1 MVVLFESA
9 FVVTPPALLI
19 LLGRGKGGF
28 LLNCVGVGDCDIDDD
43 IIGDSVGCGF
53 DNDDTNGIGF
63 CNRSTSDDKDMD
75 FVCML
80 FRFGAAAAV
89 IGCGGGRG
97 GCDDC
102 VATPS
107 TLSNNPCCSSCN
119 VKS

>member
-63 CNRSTSDDKDMD
+63 CNISKSDDKDMD
-75 FVCML
+75 FVCM